1 MDFTALHRALGRQ
14 PGPLSNE
21 LLEDAVA
28 LAVAE
33 ADDLDWKDRAP
44 AQRDLAQSDTVK
56 DIAAMANSGGG
67 LIVFG
72 VEEIEKRAT
81 RRRDVGELGEN
92 YVRTLCRVAVSGIQP
107 PVFNLDV
114 RQLGAPGARALA
126 VIVPASTDVR
136 HLIYR
141 NEYFGAP
148 VRNNADTEWMKERQ
162 LESMYRARLEERR
175 NSTDALD
182 HLYREI
188 ADGQPHPAPACFI
201 AAARPRIPRGGQRID
216 RERARLILSKA
227 MPDALSF
234 AGNDPYGAHPLEH
247 VDRHN
252 PRIGYRRW
260 IAPNTATNERIRC
273 FASQIAVHDD
283 GSVTVA
289 ATVGGQSLTRTG
301 KFEIYEINATSV
313 ECCIADLLAL
323 VRLAST
329 ELGTGD
335 YELQLGFE
343 WSGPAT
349 DLAML
354 TPDAG
359 FGSDRS
365 GVVPLSRTA
374 PMITTVRTDLDD
386 VAYRDQVCDLAID
399 VLNAGGILGPR
410 LMTRHRAT

>member
-1 MDFTALHRALGRQ
+1 MDFTALHRALGLARER
-14 PGPLSNE
+14 LSTE
-21 LLEDAVA
+21 MLDTAVT
-28 LAVAE
+28 LGVAE
-33 ADDLDWKDRAP
+33 SDGLDWKGAAP
-44 AQRDLAQSDTVK
+44 AQRELAQSDTVK

-72 VEEIEKRAT
+72 VEEVEKRAT
-81 RRRDVGELGEN
+81 GRCDVGELGEN

-114 RQLGAPGARALA
+114 RHLGEAGARALA
-126 VIVPASTDVR
+126 VIVPASTEVP

-148 VRNNADTEWMKERQ
+148 VRNNADTEWMRERQ

-188 ADGQPHPAPACFI
+188 VESQPRPAPTWFI
-201 AAARPRIPRGGQRID
+201 AAARPRIPRSGQRID
-216 RERARLILSKA
+216 REQARLILSKTV
-227 MPDALSF
+227 PVALSF
-234 AGNDPYGAHPLEH
+234 AGNVAYGVHPLEC
-247 VDRHN
+247 VDRDN
-252 PRIGYRRW
+252 PRIGFRRW
-260 IAPNTATNERIRC
+260 IAPNAATSERTRC
-273 FASQIAVHDD
+273 FASRIGVHDD

-289 ATVGGQSLTRTG
+289 ATVGGQSLTSTG
-301 KFEIYEINATSV
+301 KFEANEINANSV
-313 ECCIADLLAL
+313 ECCIADLMAL
-323 VRLAST
+323 VRVASS

-354 TPDAG
+354 VPEPG
-359 FGSDRS
+359 FGLNGDS
-365 GVVPLSRTA
+365 VVTLSRTA
-374 PMITTVRTDLDD
+374 PMITTIRTDLDD
-386 VAYRDQVCDLAID
+386 AAYRDQVCDLAID
-399 VLNAGGILGPR
+399 TLNTGGILRPQ
-410 LMTRHRAT
+410 LMTRQRAI